1 MLHSK
6 FKLYL
11 ALIPNLLRI
20 QVSAQKIEYLLQLSL
35 FYVKP
40 TISLLK
46 STRTLLYISVFKRYC
61 YGVRVQSLASGTTF
75 VWVLIAFGQ
84 FL

>member
-46 STRTLLYISVFKRYC
+46 TMTINGTVM
-61 YGVRVQSLASGTTF
+61 VSGYN
-75 VWVLIAFGQ
+75 L
-84 FL
+84 

>member
-11 ALIPNLLRI
+11 ALIPNLLRT

-46 STRTLLYISVFKRYC
+46 STRTLLYTSVFT
-61 YGVRVQSLASGTTF
+61 GTVMVSGYN
-75 VWVLIAFGQ
+75 L
-84 FL
+84 